1 MDYMTFMIV
10 ESLSLRKNYGRKSI
24 FVTSFV
30 GVTKNMMD
38 HAFTFTAVIDRKLQS
53 IPNFLK

>member
-10 ESLSLRKNYGRKSI
+10 ESLSLRKIYGRKSI

-38 HAFTFTAVIDRKLQS
+38 NAC
-53 IPNFLK
+53 